1 MEKDKYWKIGLLAGG
16 AIVGIFAL
24 RYFLT
29 PSEEERS
36 KQELEKDVKKL
47 GSISK
52 DSSGTIKVQDF
63 IELFKIITKYS
74 KLKIKRIKRESAAK
88 RRKFF
93 DDEQKY
99 RELVTEQIKEEE
111 QIYQDYAN
119 YVMDYF
125 SISEHDFLIAQQ
137 VHMANPLFQRTMA
150 SIQNDLDDLE
160 KFVPAITKDKTK
172 EIFMYVED
180 QKFKAME
187 KIMRRQAY
195 GDPANAD
202 TTITLLVEHS
212 RIEDMIYEKY
222 GVEADELQK

>member
-47 GSISK
+47 GSVSK

-74 KLKIKRIKRESAAK
+74 KLKIKRVKRESAAK

-212 RIEDMIYEKY
+212 RIEDMIHEKY
-222 GVEADELQK
+222 GIEADELQK

>member
-74 KLKIKRIKRESAAK
+74 KLKIKRVKRESAAK

>member
-47 GSISK
+47 GSVSK

>member
-47 GSISK
+47 GSVSK

-74 KLKIKRIKRESAAK
+74 KLKIKRVKRESAAK

-212 RIEDMIYEKY
+212 RIEDMIHEKY